1 MSKFKSISENIVR
14 NLKHKRGTKWN
25 SSCSTTILA
34 STCPNTELQCKFP
47 LWQSDS
53 QGSTSL
59 VEALKFRQRLTNW
72 SCGLVHREMP
82 QNLNLYFHDLQTAE
96 NDTGCPY
103 AKDWLQ
109 YQTTVVHCSLN
120 SLGNNLSVI
129 ISFNIYIYIINFN
142 ETLDTKCFLPQVAVL
157 RSWRVVGAPPR
168 RSAPPASGRRRPGGS
183 AARAAPPWR
192 RAAAPRRL
200 RDVFWNFRGNIDL
213 FQTVPNCQT
222 NFSEWLLI
230 LQNVCRLANFSLL
243 TANALPHQD
252 TKLSRYCGSTTTKG
266 GSGTVGS
273 WRFAWKVAMSLQC
286 PCPTTKSCRN
296 LA

>member
-1 MSKFKSISENIVR
+1 MIY
-14 NLKHKRGTKWN
+14 KR
-25 SSCSTTILA
+25 
-34 STCPNTELQCKFP
+34 LQIK
-47 LWQSDS
+47 
-53 QGSTSL
+53 
-59 VEALKFRQRLTNW
+59 
-72 SCGLVHREMP
+72 
-82 QNLNLYFHDLQTAE
+82 LNAF
-96 NDTGCPY
+96 GCPY
-103 AKDWLQ
+103 ATDWLQ

-120 SLGNNLSVI
+120 SLDNLSVI
-129 ISFNIYIYIINFN
+129 LSFNIYIYIRIYIYIYIYIYWYNKFQWN
-142 ETLDTKCFLPQVAVL
+142 AGHEMLSAPSGCAPQLAGRWSSSAAE
-157 RSWRVVGAPPR
+157 RSAGVRAPSPR
-168 RSAPPASGRRRPGGS
+168 RKRRARS
-183 AARAAPPWR
+183 AALAKSCGASEAAR
-192 RAAAPRRL
+192 R
-200 RDVFWNFRGNIDL
+200 FWNFRGNVDL

-243 TANALPHQD
+243 TANALQHQD